1 MKRSKYQ
8 FFEEIS
14 TGCYLHYS
22 SLSNNFLLLNEKCH
36 KLYTQLEV
44 TALEII
50 NKELFNKLTLG
61 KFIIA
66 DDYDEYQYILTQK
79 QHMIE
84 SPELYNVVVN
94 TTLDCNLNCWYCY
107 ENKIIGSKLEQ
118 NVIDAIKKNIHIHYT
133 ETHFS
138 TLKLG
143 FFGGEPFLYF
153 DGIKQLLDFA
163 KDFCTERNIELIADF
178 TTNATLITQTH
189 IDYLKQ
195 FRCHFQIT
203 LDGGRKSHN
212 KIKVDKQ
219 TGMNTYDKT
228 LETLR
233 LIDEHID
240 KRWVAV
246 RVNFDNRTLRDI
258 DEIINDINFLD
269 RRKSYVIIKK
279 VWQLKTENVD
289 KDALMSAIQKFFDYK
304 FLVDYY
310 IMPKG
315 CVCFAERK
323 NQVLFNYDGKVFKCT
338 TISDF
343 SKQNT
348 LGTVDYNTGKIAWD
362 REKMEAWF
370 AEMQPD
376 YCKSC
381 RWFPSCLG
389 ICNRQLLAHKGEQI
403 CTFDACNLTEKE
415 YLMYLFKYNMLK
427 NELDK

>member
-1 MKRSKYQ
+1 MTFSPFNDTIKSL
-8 FFEEIS
+8 ENN
-14 TGCYLHYS
+14 S
-22 SLSNNFLLLNEKCH
+22 SN
-36 KLYTQLEV
+36 
-44 TALEII
+44 
-50 NKELFNKLTLG
+50 
-61 KFIIA
+61 
-66 DDYDEYQYILTQK
+66 
-79 QHMIE
+79 
-84 SPELYNVVVN
+84 
-94 TTLDCNLNCWYCY
+94 
-107 ENKIIGSKLEQ
+107 
-118 NVIDAIKKNIHIHYT
+118 T
-133 ETHFS
+133 ETRN
-138 TLKLG
+138 
-143 FFGGEPFLYF
+143 
-153 DGIKQLLDFA
+153 LL
-163 KDFCTERNIELIADF
+163 
-178 TTNATLITQTH
+178 
-189 IDYLKQ
+189 
-195 FRCHFQIT
+195 
-203 LDGGRKSHN
+203 
-212 KIKVDKQ
+212 
-219 TGMNTYDKT
+219 
-228 LETLR
+228 
-233 LIDEHID
+233 DEHID

-269 RRKSYVIIKK
+269 RKKSYVIIKK